1 MQLMKNTAEQLGIKN
16 RYNPEQ
22 NIFGGVNYFK
32 KQLDHFGGNLEL
44 ALSAY
49 NAGPAAVEKYNGI
62 PPYEE
67 TQDYV
72 KKVLKAYRE
81 M

>member
-1 MQLMKNTAEQLGIKN
+1 MQLMKNTAEQMGVKN

-22 NIFGGVNYFK
+22 NIFGGVNYLK
-32 KQLDHFGGNLEL
+32 TQLDHFGGNLEL

-49 NAGPAAVEKYNGI
+49 NAGSAAVEKFNGI

-67 TQDYV
+67 TQGYV